1 MNSANLKIPF
11 NRPSITEREIAE
23 VVATL
28 ESGWITTGPRT
39 KQFEEEFA
47 SYCGVKYAVAVSSC
61 TAAMHLG
68 LSAMGLKPGDEVI
81 TTPYTFA
88 ASAEVI
94 MYHGARPV
102 FVDID
107 PVTLNLDPELIEKS
121 ITEKTRV
128 LLPVHIAGY
137 PAEMDA
143 ITHIAKKHQL
153 KILED
158 AAHATETLWRDRKVG
173 TIGDATAFSFYATKN
188 LTTGEGGMLT
198 TDDEEIADTARI
210 LSLHGMSRDA
220 WKRYHSGG
228 SWYYEIVAQ
237 GYKYNMTDI
246 QAALGLVQLSRL
258 EEMREQRL
266 RIVERFNAI
275 LGEQDQFLL
284 PPDTPDIKHAWHLYL
299 LRIKPATARFSRDKI
314 IEELIKVGISP
325 SVHFIPLHLMPLYQ
339 DLFNYQP
346 GDFPMAEQAYEMEIS
361 LPLYPDLSWEEVDY
375 ICEQLI
381 RIVCG

>member
-1 MNSANLKIPF
+1 MDTGMNIPF

-23 VVATL
+23 VVDTL
-28 ESGWITTGPRT
+28 KSGWITTGPRT
-39 KQFEEEFA
+39 KRFEEEFA
-47 SYCGVKYAVAVSSC
+47 AYCGVRHAVALNSC
-61 TAAMHLG
+61 TAAMHLA
-68 LSAMGLKPGDEVI
+68 LSAMNLKPGDEVI

-94 MYHGARPV
+94 LYHGAKPV

-107 PVTLNLDPELIEKS
+107 PATFNIDTDLIENS

-137 PAEMDA
+137 PAAMDE
-143 ITHIAKKHQL
+143 IIQISDRHKL
-153 KILED
+153 KVLED
-158 AAHATETLWRDRKVG
+158 AAHATETMYHNRKVG
-173 TIGDATAFSFYATKN
+173 SISDAAAFSFYATKN
-188 LTTGEGGMLT
+188 LATGEGGMLT
-198 TDDEEIADTARI
+198 TDDDAIAERARI

-258 EEMREQRL
+258 EEMRQQRL
-266 RIVERFNAI
+266 RIVERFNAV
-275 LGEQDQFLL
+275 LGEHSEFLL
-284 PPDTPDIKHAWHLYL
+284 PPDAPGITHAWHLYL
-299 LRIKPATARFSRDKI
+299 LRVRPETTAHSRDQI
-314 IEELIKVGISP
+314 IEELIKAGITP
-325 SVHFIPLHLMPLYQ
+325 SVHFIPLHLMPLYRER
-339 DLFNYQP
+339 FNYQP
-346 GDFPMAEQAYEMEIS
+346 GDFPRSEQVYETEIS
-361 LPLYPDLSWEEVDY
+361 LPLYPDLQPEEVDY

>member
-1 MNSANLKIPF
+1 MKIPF

-23 VVATL
+23 VTATL

-47 SYCGVKYAVAVSSC
+47 SYCGVKHAVALNSC
-61 TAAMHLG
+61 TAAMHLA
-68 LSAMGLKPGDEVI
+68 LSAMKLQPGDEVI
-81 TTPYTFA
+81 TSPYTFA

-94 MYHGARPV
+94 LYHGAKPV

-107 PVTLNLDPELIEKS
+107 PVTFNIDTGLIENS
-121 ITEKTRV
+121 ITDKTRV

-143 ITHIAKKHQL
+143 ITRIAEQHQL
-153 KILED
+153 KVLED
-158 AAHATETLWRDRKVG
+158 AAHATETTYHNRKVG
-173 TIGDATAFSFYATKN
+173 SISDATAFSFYATKN
-188 LTTGEGGMLT
+188 LATGEGGMLT
-198 TDDEEIADTARI
+198 TDDDMIAERARV

-237 GYKYNMTDI
+237 GYKYNMTDM

-258 EEMREQRL
+258 GEMGRQR
-266 RIVERFNAI
+266 RSIVNRFNRAFRE
-275 LGEQDQFLL
+275 LPELML
-284 PPDTPDIKHAWHLYL
+284 PPDNNLHRHAWHLYL
-299 LRIKPATARFSRDKI
+299 LRIKPELLTIDRDRF
-314 IEELIKVGISP
+314 IELLQESGISP

-339 DLFNYQP
+339 KEWGYKP
-346 GDFPMAEQAYEMEIS
+346 GDFPQAEAVFASEIT
-361 LPLYPDLSWEEVDY
+361 LPLYPDLTDGEVDF
-375 ICEQLI
+375 II
-381 RIVCG
+381 DRVVDIVSQNRK